1 MNLPTTRT
9 TVNVHAGGRF
19 RPTFTPTFRVLEVDA
34 VGPTSYIAI
43 AEDVLIIT
51 DDAAYL
57 MDLADV
63 IQEAIT
69 RLNGGTA

>member
-1 MNLPTTRT
+1 MSLSPTRT
-9 TVNVHAGGRF
+9 TVNVHVGGRWRPAF
-19 RPTFTPTFRVLEVDA
+19 KPTFQILQPAETAL
-34 VGPTSYIAI
+34 TSYITI
-43 AEDVLIIT
+43 AEDVQIIT
-51 DDAAYL
+51 DDAGYL